1 MRETDIQDFQ
11 SIFQT
16 KKSEYISKLLGLVM
30 ARSQSNK
37 KSIPEVTSQ
46 IVTIQK
52 IIVTFK

>member
-1 MRETDIQDFQ
+1 MRETDIQDLQ

-37 KSIPEVTSQ
+37 KVSLRSQ
-46 IVTIQK
+46 VK
-52 IIVTFK
+52 

>member
-46 IVTIQK
+46 IVTIWK
-52 IIVTFK
+52 IIVIFK

>member
-16 KKSEYISKLLGLVM
+16 EKSEYISKLLGLVM

-52 IIVTFK
+52 IIVIFK

>member
-16 KKSEYISKLLGLVM
+16 KKSEYISKLLFLVM
-30 ARSQSNK
+30 ARSQNNK
-37 KSIPEVTSQ
+37 ESIPEVTSQ

-52 IIVTFK
+52 KR